1 MAAHLDICDRRH
13 RDERNAMNS
22 APQPV
27 DVDPLKSLV
36 DKVISATA
44 LLLTAPL
51 FALVGLAIKIDGA
64 IWPQDRG
71 PAFHREPRISAGQPF
86 TVIKFRT
93 VQIRAIDEV
102 HAVGLTIKH
111 LERTDRGH
119 TKVGRVLRRWYL
131 DELPQL
137 INILRGDMS
146 LVGPRPPAPS
156 EYARELSEGNT
167 RKSLARAGLL
177 GLQQAQKGQTTSFEE
192 EIALDYEYVARVG
205 EMSPLRRLAYEF
217 GIILRCLRVLWEGKG
232 L

>member
-1 MAAHLDICDRRH
+1 
-13 RDERNAMNS
+13 MNP

-27 DVDPLKSLV
+27 DVDPIKNLV
-36 DKVISATA
+36 DKVVSATV

-64 IWPQDRG
+64 LWPQDRG
-71 PAFHREPRISAGQPF
+71 PVFYREPRISAGQPF
-86 TVIKFRT
+86 IVIKFRT
-93 VQIRAIDEV
+93 AQIRAIEEAR
-102 HAVGLTIKH
+102 AVGLTIKH

-119 TKVGRVLRRWYL
+119 TRVGKVLRRWYL

-137 INILRGDMS
+137 INILCGDMS

-156 EYARELSEGNT
+156 EYERELSEGNT
-167 RKSLARAGLL
+167 RKALARAGMV
-177 GLQQAQKGQTTSFEE
+177 GLQQAHKGQTASFEE

-205 EMSPLRRLAYEF
+205 DMHPLQRLAYEF
-217 GIILRCLRVLWEGKG
+217 DIILRCLRVLWEGKG